1 MVFCTLISVADLLG
15 AIGFSSF
22 GVLMFYLVATLPPLS
37 VMLGVLMFVAGMIL
51 RLVRPRRKP

>member
-1 MVFCTLISVADLLG
+1 MVFCTISPVADLVG